1 MVVPAEDKSVV
12 KDKPSDKLAA
22 LQRNYE
28 TLSKVALEERT
39 ELQRLRKAEAAWQEA
54 AEAVKAESLQQLQ
67 VKQRALEDVAAR
79 AEEDLQAAKKRAAE
93 ERGKLDAKLSAA
105 EGRLEREKT
114 RASAA
119 EARAVDAERRAKLA
133 DDARTSST
141 PGQARGANRAATAC
155 NPRDRSIAPRP
166 HEARPISNMHRRN
179 GSRAGPR
186 RRCEHREGALQEA
199 LAQVRQAHDERSR
212 AAAEPLRPAIA
223 AAESRLRGAD
233 EGGWAEE

>member
-1 MVVPAEDKSVV
+1 MKAARALKASASSGLIQGELGESSDVVVPAEDKSVV

-93 ERGKLDAKLSAA
+93 ANWMQSCRLPRGD
-105 EGRLEREKT
+105 
-114 RASAA
+114 
-119 EARAVDAERRAKLA
+119 
-133 DDARTSST
+133 
-141 PGQARGANRAATAC
+141 
-155 NPRDRSIAPRP
+155 
-166 HEARPISNMHRRN
+166 
-179 GSRAGPR
+179 
-186 RRCEHREGALQEA
+186 
-199 LAQVRQAHDERSR
+199 
-212 AAAEPLRPAIA
+212 
-223 AAESRLRGAD
+223 
-233 EGGWAEE
+233 